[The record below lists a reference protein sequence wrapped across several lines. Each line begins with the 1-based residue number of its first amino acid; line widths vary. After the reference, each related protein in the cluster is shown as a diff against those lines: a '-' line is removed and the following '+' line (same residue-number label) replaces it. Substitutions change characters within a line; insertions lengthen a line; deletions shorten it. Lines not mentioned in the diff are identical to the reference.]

1 MGKRRVWRFPHG
13 IARRR
18 LGVVCRACVRK
29 KKAGPDLPVLA
40 YANRATTGNRVRA
53 CFVGYGT
60 AGCATPAGVPH
71 ARPYSFACTQ
81 KRGSSVDSRNPTG
94 AERLISYSFGK
105 SDTPWGYPTGCL
117 RLSSFG
123 TTIMRAPGAGRR
135 LFASDDGYRNGSCPC
150 AGTAPATSFRS
161 RPARRAGLSLFRFWI
176 RVAGSMHPVP
186 R

>member
-18 LGVVCRACVRK
+18 LGVVCSACVRK

-71 ARPYSFACTQ
+71 ARPHSFACTQ
-81 KRGSSVDSRNPTG
+81 KRGPSVDSMDTTG
-94 AERLISYSFGK
+94 AVRLMSYRFWKKRHPAGISHGV
-105 SDTPWGYPTGCL
+105 
-117 RLSSFG
+117 SSSIFVRNHNHA
-123 TTIMRAPGAGRR
+123 RARR
-135 LFASDDGYRNGSCPC
+135 RKAPFASSGGFRNGSCSC
-150 AGTAPATSFRS
+150 AGTAHATSFRP
-161 RPARRAGLSLFRFWI
+161 RPARRTGLSLSRPRI
-176 RVAGSMHPVP
+176 RATGSMRPVP

>member
-1 MGKRRVWRFPHG
+1 MRQ
-13 IARRR
+13 
-18 LGVVCRACVRK
+18 K

-71 ARPYSFACTQ
+71 ARPHSFTCTQ
-81 KRGSSVDSRNPTG
+81 KRGSSVDSRDSTG
-94 AERLISYSFGK
+94 AERLMHIAFGK
-105 SDTPWGYPTGCL
+105 SDTPWGCPTGCL

-123 TTIMRAPGAGRR
+123 TTIMCAPGAERR
-135 LFASDDGYRNGSCPC
+135 PFASGGGYRNGSCPC
-150 AGTAPATSFRS
+150 AGTAHAISFRPCLVRRTGFPLS
-161 RPARRAGLSLFRFWI
+161 RPRI
-176 RVAGSMHPVP
+176 QVVGSMRPVP